1 MSVMR
6 AERTEGEI
14 RLEASSQNAS
24 FLQEKG
30 FGEANVLPHCK
41 LEEVS
46 LLQAG
51 RFYPTAVAV
60 LMKVTVKLFS
70 ESKWVTWALWSH

>member
-1 MSVMR
+1 MSQWGAQIPVMR
-6 AERTEGEI
+6 AQRAEGEI
-14 RLEASSQNAS
+14 KLEGSPQNAS

-30 FGEANVLPHCK
+30 FGEASVHPYWK

-51 RFYPTAVAV
+51 RFHPTAV
-60 LMKVTVKLFS
+60 VKLF
-70 ESKWVTWALWSH
+70 